1 MYNSIY
7 IFGLGM
13 MGGSLA
19 SSVKSK
25 KLAKKIY
32 AYDKNIDSLK
42 YAKSKKL
49 IHDYDNKDFKYLS
62 ESDLIVICAPMSTY
76 KNIFNT
82 IRKYK
87 KPSAIITD
95 IGSTKQNILNILKL
109 TIMDHEECFV
119 GSHPL
124 TGKETSTIMSY
135 EKNLFDKAV
144 VLITP
149 IEKTKKTLVNR
160 VSKFWKAMKCKVTII
175 SPELHDLVLSETSHL
190 PHLVSFALVNII
202 LNTKSIKNIKDYTGG
217 GFRDFARLAHS
228 DSIMWSDICRT
239 NEKNVIT
246 SINMLIKE
254 LNLIKNM
261 VKSDNKS
268 LRLYLNG
275 IKTKLDKK

>member
-1 MYNSIY
+1 
-7 IFGLGM
+7 M

-19 SSVKSK
+19 SSIKSK

-32 AYDKNIDSLK
+32 AYDKNINSLE

-49 IHDYDNKDFKYLS
+49 INDYDNKDFKYLS
-62 ESDLIVICAPMSTY
+62 ESDFIIICAPMNAY
-76 KNIFNT
+76 KNIFN
-82 IRKYK
+82 IIKKYK
-87 KPSAIITD
+87 KSDAIITD
-95 IGSTKQNILNILKL
+95 IGSTKQNIINVSRLAI
-109 TIMDHEECFV
+109 IDHEKCFI

-124 TGKETSTIMSY
+124 TGKETSTIISY
-135 EKNLFDKAV
+135 EKNLFEKAV

-149 IEKTKKTLVNR
+149 MEKTKKTLINK
-160 VSKFWKAMKCKVTII
+160 VSKFWKAMKCKVTYI

-228 DSIMWSDICRT
+228 DGIMWSDICST
-239 NEKNVIT
+239 NEKNIVT
-246 SINMLIKE
+246 SINMLIRE

-261 VKSDNKS
+261 VKSDDKS
-268 LRLYLNG
+268 LRLYLNR

>member
-1 MYNSIY
+1 
-7 IFGLGM
+7 M

-62 ESDLIVICAPMSTY
+62 ESDLIVICAPMSAY

-109 TIMDHEECFV
+109 TIMDHEECFI

-228 DSIMWSDICRT
+228 DSIMWGDICRT

>member
-19 SSVKSK
+19 SSIKSN
-25 KLAKKIY
+25 KLSKKIY
-32 AYDKNIDSLK
+32 AYDKNLNSLK
-42 YAKSKKL
+42 YSKDKKL
-49 IHDYDNKDFKYLS
+49 ISDYDNKDFKYLS
-62 ESDLIVICAPMSTY
+62 ESDLIIICAPMNAY
-76 KNIFNT
+76 KSIFNT
-82 IRKYK
+82 IKKYK
-87 KPSAIITD
+87 KSSAIITD
-95 IGSTKQNILNILKL
+95 IGSTKQNIINILKL
-109 TIMDHEECFV
+109 IATDYEEFFI

-124 TGKETSTIMSY
+124 TGKETSMVTSY

-144 VLITP
+144 VLVTP
-149 IEKTKKTLVNR
+149 TEKTKKVLVNK
-160 VSKFWKAMKCKVTII
+160 VSKFWRAMKCKVTTI

-228 DSIMWSDICRT
+228 DGIMWSDICST
-239 NEKNVIT
+239 NDKNIIT

-254 LNLIKNM
+254 LSLIKNM
-261 VKSDNKS
+261 IKSNNKS
-268 LRLYLNG
+268 LHLYLNG
-275 IKTKLDKK
+275 IKAKLDKK

>member
-19 SSVKSK
+19 SSIKSK

-32 AYDKNIDSLK
+32 AYDKNINSLK
-42 YAKSKKL
+42 YAKDKKL
-49 IHDYDNKDFKYLS
+49 IHAYDNKDFKYLS
-62 ESDLIVICAPMSTY
+62 ESDFIIICAPMNAY
-76 KNIFNT
+76 KNIFKT
-82 IRKYK
+82 IKKYK
-87 KPSAIITD
+87 KSGAIITD
-95 IGSTKQNILNILKL
+95 IGSTKQNIINILKL
-109 TIMDHEECFV
+109 VITDHEECFI

-124 TGKETSTIMSY
+124 TGKETSMVMSY

-149 IEKTKKTLVNR
+149 IETTKKTLVSK
-160 VSKFWKAMKCKVTII
+160 VSKFWKAMKCKVTKI

-228 DSIMWSDICRT
+228 DGVMWGDICGT
-239 NEKNVIT
+239 NEKNIVT

-254 LNLIKNM
+254 LSLIKNM
-261 VKSDNKS
+261 VKSNDKS

-275 IKTKLDKK
+275 IKAKLDKK